1 MTKLENPVLMATIG
15 AAQGLRGEVRVRTY
29 TADATALADYGNL
42 HSEDGRVFE
51 ILEIREAKNIAI
63 VRFRG
68 INDRN
73 AAEALA
79 GLELFIE
86 RDNLPDDELEE
97 DEFYYADLEGLEA
110 VDEEGKSY
118 GTVSA
123 VFDFGAGDLL
133 ELKGPGRR
141 PALIP
146 FSEAAVLEI
155 DLEGERSSSIRRR
168 RGLPRTRK
176 TTARRRVSPKRQVG
190 AMTFRATI
198 LTLYPEMFPGHL
210 GYSLAGK
217 AMERGQWSLDTVQ
230 IRDFAEDRH
239 RTVDD
244 TPAGGGAGMVLKP
257 DILAKAIDDVSD
269 GDNRPRLLMSP
280 RGKPL
285 TQERVRELAA
295 GDGVVIICGRFE
307 GVDQRVI
314 DARHLEEV
322 SIGDY
327 VLSGGEPAAL
337 TLLDA
342 VVRILPGVMGNALSG
357 THESFENGLLEH
369 PHYTRPQVFESQ
381 EIPAVLTSGNHAA
394 IEKWRLEE
402 ARKLTAERRPDLL
415 AGTLRDKAK

>member
-29 TADATALADYGNL
+29 TADPTALGDYGNL
-42 HSEDGRVFE
+42 HSEDGRIFE

-123 VFDFGAGDLL
+123 VYDFGAGDLL

-155 DLEGERSSSIRRR
+155 DLEGGKIVIDPQAAGLAENPEDDGPAP
-168 RGLPRTRK
+168 GLPK
-176 TTARRRVSPKRQVG
+176 K
-190 AMTFRATI
+190 
-198 LTLYPEMFPGHL
+198 
-210 GYSLAGK
+210 GK
-217 AMERGQWSLDTVQ
+217 
-230 IRDFAEDRH
+230 
-239 RTVDD
+239 
-244 TPAGGGAGMVLKP
+244 
-257 DILAKAIDDVSD
+257 
-269 GDNRPRLLMSP
+269 
-280 RGKPL
+280 
-285 TQERVRELAA
+285 
-295 GDGVVIICGRFE
+295 
-307 GVDQRVI
+307 
-314 DARHLEEV
+314 
-322 SIGDY
+322 
-327 VLSGGEPAAL
+327 
-337 TLLDA
+337 
-342 VVRILPGVMGNALSG
+342 
-357 THESFENGLLEH
+357 
-369 PHYTRPQVFESQ
+369 
-381 EIPAVLTSGNHAA
+381 
-394 IEKWRLEE
+394 
-402 ARKLTAERRPDLL
+402 
-415 AGTLRDKAK
+415 